1 MNPMETKD
9 PQEDLPNFRAEEDTE
24 NEDDKSSENMI
35 EEEDDIE
42 PEGTN
47 EKQQQKK
54 LDLIAS
60 TYEHRDKHKVFYKL
74 K

>member
-1 MNPMETKD
+1 MNPIETKD
-9 PQEDLPNFRAEEDTE
+9 PQEDLPNFRAEEETE

-47 EKQQQKK
+47 EK
-54 LDLIAS
+54 
-60 TYEHRDKHKVFYKL
+60 
-74 K
+74 